1 MRNREDHL
9 ILIKVTWRE
18 QSTISSP
25 QNTPLKILH
34 IDFNVPF
41 TLQNSLQNTIP
52 AYKTHFLIPEVGV
65 KLCLRPIHRTHCYS
79 PNFFVLWKAVNIF
92 RYSAIWRLGTHLA
105 FNRFPAKL
113 EATITEFLSES
124 RYLDHPT

>member
-25 QNTPLKILH
+25 QNTHLKILH

-52 AYKTHFLIPEVGV
+52 AYKTHFLIPEWVSNSA
-65 KLCLRPIHRTHCYS
+65 C
-79 PNFFVLWKAVNIF
+79 VLYTERIVTRRIF
-92 RYSAIWRLGTHLA
+92 LFYGRRSTFSGILQFEG
-105 FNRFPAKL
+105 
-113 EATITEFLSES
+113 
-124 RYLDHPT
+124 